1 VAQSALASVKTKWS
15 IEQFRIALGILVCLY
30 ADRFRG
36 TNYGRANLRLEEV
49 ALYCYAEAN
58 LQLPRS
64 CGCYMVGL
72 NGALIEMETEFQSAL
87 QICTMGTELSE
98 CANAAM
104 AVLVIRFLKRKMG
117 LGQHQPTIIY
127 QEHQT
132 AIQTMHNA
140 GSISKAYRECQWTL
154 ETSLYQQFSF
164 GKLNDAICD

>member
-1 VAQSALASVKTKWS
+1 
-15 IEQFRIALGILVCLY
+15 
-30 ADRFRG
+30 
-36 TNYGRANLRLEEV
+36 
-49 ALYCYAEAN
+49 
-58 LQLPRS
+58 
-64 CGCYMVGL
+64 MVGL
-72 NGALIEMETEFQSAL
+72 NGALIEMETEFQSTL
-87 QICTMGTELSE
+87 QICTMDTELSE

-140 GSISKAYRECQWTL
+140 SSISKAYGECQWTL
-154 ETSLYQQFSF
+154 EPSLYQQFSF

>member
-1 VAQSALASVKTKWS
+1 MAQSALASVKTKWS

-30 ADRFRG
+30 ADKFRG

-72 NGALIEMETEFQSAL
+72 NGALIEMETEFFQSAL
-87 QICTMGTELSE
+87 QICTMGTELPG
-98 CANAAM
+98 CANEAM

-117 LGQHQPTIIY
+117 
-127 QEHQT
+127 
-132 AIQTMHNA
+132 
-140 GSISKAYRECQWTL
+140 
-154 ETSLYQQFSF
+154 
-164 GKLNDAICD
+164 